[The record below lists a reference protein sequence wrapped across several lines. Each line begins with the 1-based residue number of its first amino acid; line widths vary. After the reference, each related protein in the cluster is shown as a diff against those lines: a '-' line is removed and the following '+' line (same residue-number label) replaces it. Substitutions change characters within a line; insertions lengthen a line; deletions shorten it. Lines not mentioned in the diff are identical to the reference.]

1 MNPSV
6 AHLMTN
12 WRDVEYFTPTQRTD
26 SYPFITP
33 SNSDMKGKSVFITGA
48 SKGIGR
54 GTAMS
59 STKAGCSKIAVAA
72 RSDLSAVEDE
82 IKATARNCNLPIPQ
96 ILCLQL
102 DVTSEESVTSAAEK
116 LEAAFGS
123 LDVLFN
129 NAGVMEAIV
138 PLTESDP
145 VDVCTFRIILFS
157 CSHVLRVSITLL
169 YVSGALGHS
178 KGILK
183 LAKRLIIS

>member
-1 MNPSV
+1 
-6 AHLMTN
+6 
-12 WRDVEYFTPTQRTD
+12 
-26 SYPFITP
+26 
-33 SNSDMKGKSVFITGA
+33 
-48 SKGIGR
+48 
-54 GTAMS
+54 MS